1 MKHYIYPANLRRAA
15 RKWLWSLPAAVGLM
29 LLLTGGVLAL
39 AFLHSFL
46 LLGVAAVM
54 ALLTAHVSEAT
65 LWEYG
70 CCAVRFF
77 LGQQMFFPEEEKE
90 NRPS

>member
-1 MKHYIYPANLRRAA
+1 MKHYIYPADLRRAA
-15 RKWLWSLPAAVGLM
+15 RKYFWSLPVLAG
-29 LLLTGGVLAL
+29 LLLLMVAAILTA

-46 LLGVAAVM
+46 LLGVAAVA
-54 ALLTAHVSEAT
+54 ALLTAHISDAT

-77 LGQQMFFPEEEKE
+77 LGQQTFFPEKE
-90 NRPS
+90 GDL